1 VTRRKYEIELTA
13 SAARS
18 LRKLERPAQVRI
30 AHAIDSLADDPR
42 PRGAVRLAGDL
53 DFYRIRAGDYRI
65 IYSVTGEKLIVLVI
79 AVGHRRDIY
88 RRL

>member
-1 VTRRKYEIELTA
+1 
-13 SAARS
+13 
-18 LRKLERPAQVRI
+18 LERPTQVRI

-42 PRGAVRLAGDL
+42 PRGAVKLAGDQ

-65 IYSVTGEKLIVLVI
+65 IYSITDEKLIVLVI

-88 RRL
+88 RR

>member
-1 VTRRKYEIELTA
+1 MTRPKYEIELTA

-30 AHAIDSLADDPR
+30 AHAIDSLANDPR
-42 PRGAVRLAGDL
+42 PRGAVKLSGDD
-53 DFYRIRAGDYRI
+53 DFFRIRTGDYRI
-65 IYSVTGEKLIVLVI
+65 IYSIADDKLIILVI

-88 RRL
+88 RR